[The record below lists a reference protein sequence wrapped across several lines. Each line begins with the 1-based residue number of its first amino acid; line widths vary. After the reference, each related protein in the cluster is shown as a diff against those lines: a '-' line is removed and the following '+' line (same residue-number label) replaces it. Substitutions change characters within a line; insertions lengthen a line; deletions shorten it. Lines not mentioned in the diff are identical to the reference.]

1 MDARFVHQL
10 VLSTTS
16 TSLKGKCP
24 FLPFSSPSHIPFSF
38 CFVTL
43 IVSPAWRVKED
54 SRRVSGGQRT
64 EGREGGGG
72 QREGEREEVKDR
84 GREKGWRRIEGGGV
98 DEEDSRRVS
107 GGGQREDGGGGQ
119 GEGG

>member
-1 MDARFVHQL
+1 M
-10 VLSTTS
+10 
-16 TSLKGKCP
+16 
-24 FLPFSSPSHIPFSF
+24 
-38 CFVTL
+38 
-43 IVSPAWRVKED
+43 KED

-107 GGGQREDGGGGQ
+107 GGGQRRWRVL
-119 GEGG
+119 